1 MNSALSLFGTNLL
14 GTIAGQQTLAQNV
27 NYDFIPI
34 NSSGGTIQIKGDTA
48 SWLGLQSPLMQKYAY
63 EYCYP
68 VSSIIDRLA
77 EYDLNGVV
85 EILRAKGKGANDYAT
100 GTWATDMNQLFSQ
113 PNEAQGWENFRGQQ
127 LVYKRVFGYCPVLP
141 IAIDSMPGVYMRMVN
156 LPPWLFGVNLE
167 NSEFPYYCDI
177 LGKRVDLRKD
187 QLIIL
192 SDSFLQDEAKNFLL
206 PRSRMI
212 GLDMAVSNICAAMEA
227 DNVLLKKKGPLG
239 FISQEPTKD
248 ASGFLPL
255 KPGDKK
261 DLQNSLNRYGLS
273 WSQYQYVISN
283 FAAKW
288 NPMSYDVKQLG
299 TKETVVAGEK
309 AICHRFNFPYIL
321 YEMSDSA
328 YSANGTNAEKNAY
341 TSNIIPNSLKDFSL
355 YNKFFK
361 SKDNNAVIKCDF
373 SSVPCL
379 QADKRSEAEA
389 RKAMN
394 DAYQVEYD
402 NDLITK
408 NQWRTAMGYDTVEGG
423 DVYKSESLGVSDDG
437 SVDPTQTPIDI
448 EAQAKANLK
457 GSVGGVQGLIQI
469 QTSVSQGITDYNA
482 AVTMLYEIYGFE
494 ENIAKQLLGNPK
506 KQKQDQPL

>member
-34 NSSGGTIQIKGDTA
+34 NSKGDTIQIKGESA
-48 SWLGLQSPLMQKYAY
+48 SWLGLQSALMQKYAY

-68 VSSIIDRLA
+68 VSSIVDRLA

-100 GTWATDMNQLFSQ
+100 GTWAADMNQLFTQ
-113 PNEAQGWENFRGQQ
+113 PNEGQGWENFRGQQ

-141 IAIDSMPGVYMRMVN
+141 IAIESMPGVYMRMVN
-156 LPPWLFGVNLE
+156 LPPWLFGVNIH

-192 SDSFLQDEAKNFLL
+192 SDSFLQDESKNFLL

-248 ASGFLPL
+248 TAGLLPL
-255 KPGDKK
+255 KPDDKI
-261 DLQNSLNRYGLS
+261 DLQRSLNSYGLS

-309 AICHRFNFPYIL
+309 AICHRFNFPYII

-355 YNKFFK
+355 YNKFFN

-379 QADKRSEAEA
+379 QADKKSEAEA

-423 DVYKSESLGVSDDG
+423 DVYKSE
-437 SVDPTQTPIDI
+437 T
-448 EAQAKANLK
+448 E
-457 GSVGGVQGLIQI
+457 
-469 QTSVSQGITDYNA
+469 
-482 AVTMLYEIYGFE
+482 
-494 ENIAKQLLGNPK
+494 K
-506 KQKQDQPL
+506 KELEKEVI

>member
-1 MNSALSLFGTNLL
+1 MSNALAIYGNNLL
-14 GTIAGQQTLAQNV
+14 GTIAGQQTLGQNI
-27 NYDFIPI
+27 NYDFVPI
-34 NSSGGTIQIKGDTA
+34 DNRGGTIQIKGDTA

-68 VSSIIDRLA
+68 VSSIIDRIA
-77 EYDLNGVV
+77 EYDLNGAV

-100 GTWATDMNQLFSQ
+100 GSWAQDMNQLFSQ
-113 PNEAQGWENFRGQQ
+113 PNESQGWENFRGQQ

-141 IAIDSMPGVYMRMVN
+141 IAIESMPGVYLRMVN
-156 LPPWLFGVNLE
+156 LPPWMFGVNLHNQE
-167 NSEFPYYCDI
+167 YPYYCDI
-177 LGKRVDLRKD
+177 LGKRVDFKKD

-192 SDSFLQDEAKNFLL
+192 SDSFLQDESKNFLL

-239 FISQEPTKD
+239 FISHEASKD
-248 ASGFLPL
+248 AAGAIPM
-255 KPGDKK
+255 KPEEKVE
-261 DLQNSLNRYGLS
+261 LQNALAGYGLS
-273 WSQYQYVISN
+273 WSQYQYVISRA
-283 FAAKW
+283 AAKW
-288 NPMSYDVKQLG
+288 NPMSYDVRQLG

-341 TSNIIPNSLKDFSL
+341 TSNVIPNSLKDFSL

-361 SKDNNAVIKCDF
+361 SKDSNAVIKLDF

-379 QADKRSEAEA
+379 QADKKSEAEA

-408 NQWRTAMGYDTVEGG
+408 NQWRTSMGYDTVEGG
-423 DVYKSESLGVSDDG
+423 DVYKSEADKKE
-437 SVDPTQTPIDI
+437 PEK
-448 EAQAKANLK
+448 EA
-457 GSVGGVQGLIQI
+457 VPPVP
-469 QTSVSQGITDYNA
+469 V
-482 AVTMLYEIYGFE
+482 V
-494 ENIAKQLLGNPK
+494 
-506 KQKQDQPL
+506 